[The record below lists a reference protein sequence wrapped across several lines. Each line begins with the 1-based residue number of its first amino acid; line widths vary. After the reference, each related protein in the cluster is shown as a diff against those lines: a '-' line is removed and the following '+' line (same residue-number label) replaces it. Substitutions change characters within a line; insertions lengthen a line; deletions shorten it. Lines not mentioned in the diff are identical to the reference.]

1 MEAKVSK
8 QNLGWGILLICF
20 GLVAMM
26 DIYFPVSDWIDLSIF
41 FVGGLI
47 TLIIFL
53 MDRSDWTV
61 LIPAYVML
69 ALAVIGAVAIW
80 ELVEGDLVG
89 TVVLTLVALPF
100 LVVYIRN
107 RENWWAI
114 IPSFILLAIALIL
127 FLTSFVGFNDD
138 IIGPLVLFAIA
149 IPFLVVYFRNKKEN
163 WWALIPAYVMIVI
176 GALIGL
182 TEVFNVDDD
191 IIGPSILFAIAIP
204 FLVVYFIN
212 RENWWALIPAYAMIV
227 IGTMVGLIET
237 DVLGDLLIPAY
248 IMLAIAIP
256 FFVVYFRNNENWW
269 ALIPGGITG
278 LIGLGFLISEPAGRF
293 LAPAALIIAGAW
305 LLLRQTKKG

>member
-1 MEAKVSK
+1 MESKASK
-8 QNLGWGILLICF
+8 QNLGWGIMLICF
-20 GLVAMM
+20 GLVAMK
-26 DIYFPVSDWIDLSIF
+26 DIYFQASEWIDLSIF

-61 LIPAYVML
+61 LIPAYVLL
-69 ALAVIGAVAIW
+69 AIAVIGAVAIW

-100 LVVYIRN
+100 LVVYLRN
-107 RENWWAI
+107 RGHWWAL
-114 IPSFILLAIALIL
+114 IPSFILLAIALML
-127 FLTSFVGFNDD
+127 LLTSLNVLSDEM
-138 IIGPLVLFAIA
+138 IGPFVL
-149 IPFLVVYFRNKKEN
+149 Y
-163 WWALIPAYVMIVI
+163 
-176 GALIGL
+176 
-182 TEVFNVDDD
+182 
-191 IIGPSILFAIAIP
+191 AIAIP

-212 RENWWALIPAYAMIV
+212 RDNWWALIPAYAMIV

-256 FFVVYFRNNENWW
+256 FFVVYFRNKENWW

-278 LIGLGFLISEPAGRF
+278 LIGLGFLLSEPIGRF
-293 LAPAALIIAGAW
+293 LLPAALIAAGVW
-305 LLLRQTKKG
+305 VLLRQTKKE